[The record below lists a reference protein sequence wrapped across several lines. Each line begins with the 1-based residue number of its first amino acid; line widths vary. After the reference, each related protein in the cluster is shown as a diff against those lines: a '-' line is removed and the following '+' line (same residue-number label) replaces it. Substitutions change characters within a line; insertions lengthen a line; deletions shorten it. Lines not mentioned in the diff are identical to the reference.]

1 MRQTLRAVE
10 RDYLVERDYSTTD
23 YLVERDY
30 LVVGTPL
37 VRADG
42 VGCWRHM
49 SAVLCSLLAT
59 RVSCGD

>member
-1 MRQTLRAVE
+1 VRQTLRAVE
-10 RDYLVERDYSTTD
+10 RDYLVERDYSTD

-37 VRADG
+37 VRAADG